1 MRRNKKER
9 TALKTI
15 SIAIDGPSGAGKSTL
30 AKSVSK
36 TLGYLYVDTGAI
48 YRTIGYAAFSKG
60 VAPKD
65 GEAVAALLPE
75 LEIGLHYGEDGL
87 QHMTLNG
94 TDVTDQIRLPE
105 ISLYASAVSA
115 HPAVRAHLLEMQR
128 KLARENNVVMDGRDI
143 GTVVLPGADVKIFLT
158 ASPEDRARR
167 RFDELRKRGQEADY
181 DTVLR
186 DIILRDEHDTRRSA
200 APLRQAEDALLVDT
214 TGNSLDESLD
224 VLLETIKERL
234 KA

>member
-1 MRRNKKER
+1 MSEKY
-9 TALKTI
+9 
-15 SIAIDGPSGAGKSTL
+15 SVAIDGPSGAGKSTL
-30 AKSVSK
+30 AKAAAAA
-36 TLGYLYVDTGAI
+36 LGICYVDTGAI
-48 YRTIGYAAFSKG
+48 YRTIGYG
-60 VAPKD
+60 VYRRGINPSDAR
-65 GEAVAALLPE
+65 AVAAVLPDMQ
-75 LEIGLHYGEDGL
+75 LEMRYDQAGL
-87 QHMTLNG
+87 QRMMLAG
-94 TDVTDQIRLPE
+94 EDVTDQIRLPE
-105 ISLYASAVSA
+105 MSRYASTVSA
-115 HPAVRAHLLEMQR
+115 IPAVRDFLLELQR
-128 KLARENNVVMDGRDI
+128 EQARRHSVIMDGRDI

-200 APLRQAEDALLVDT
+200 APLRQAKDALLVDT